1 MYERV
6 ELLGLNTV
14 LIIEQNVYLLEGS
27 RLSGVMGSMLAS
39 ILGQTN
45 DYEIT
50 VCCFT
55 A

>member
-1 MYERV
+1 MY
-6 ELLGLNTV
+6 
-14 LIIEQNVYLLEGS
+14 IVYLLEVS
-27 RLSGVMGSMLAS
+27 HLSGLMGSMLAS

-45 DYEIT
+45 DYEIA